1 MDYTNVKYFLL
12 NSHAEE
18 AQEIGAEYAEDMMR
32 SGCFEKHTMSLYCG
46 ENSSRMWIDDNIYSF
61 ETLEF
66 YDEAADL
73 LIEKYYITRTAA
85 LEIIGVAIEETKTE
99 IHTQI
104 VLLKTCGG

>member
-1 MDYTNVKYFLL
+1 MEYTNVKYFLL
-12 NSHAEE
+12 NSYAEE
-18 AQEIGAEYAEDMMR
+18 AQEIGTEYAEDMMR
-32 SGCFEKHTMSLYCG
+32 SGCFEKHTMALYC
-46 ENSSRMWIDDNIYSF
+46 RMWIDDKIYNF